1 MSVQLRSLVGVK
13 NGGKWLPTGSVIT
26 VEKDEARK
34 LIERGQAKPI
44 DDGNDIDPD
53 IDPQGSAVE
62 ALCKLDGVNKKVA
75 EVLIGAGYDSPDAL
89 RNAEIGVDEL
99 VEIKGIG
106 AKVADRII
114 DALNEDG
121 DE

>member
-1 MSVQLRSLVGVK
+1 VSVQLRSTVAVK

-75 EVLIGAGYDSPDAL
+75 DLLIAAGYDSPDAL
-89 RNAEIGVDEL
+89 RNAEVGVDEL
-99 VEIKGIG
+99 VEIEGIG
-106 AKVADRII
+106 AKTADRII
-114 DALNEDG
+114 DALND

>member
-1 MSVQLRSLVGVK
+1 VSVQLRSTVAVK

-26 VEKDEARK
+26 VAKDEARK

-75 EVLIGAGYDSPDAL
+75 DLLIAAGYDSPDAL
-89 RNAEIGVDEL
+89 RNAEVGVDEL
-99 VEIKGIG
+99 VEIEGIG
-106 AKVADRII
+106 AKTADRII
-114 DALNEDG
+114 DALNDDD